1 MDKSY
6 DIAIIGGG
14 AAGLIAAVAAKRHRG
29 DLSVAVIEREDR
41 VGKKLL
47 RTGNGRCNIT
57 NKYINE
63 DRYHGTDVEF
73 IEAAF
78 DRFPL
83 QTVERFFASVGVVID
98 YVPDGRAYPA
108 SYQASSVLDALRFA
122 GEDLGVQYLCDT
134 EIKNIRPHKG
144 GFLLSAAEDIFA
156 KRVIAAYGT
165 SAGLRKETPALL
177 EKLGHK
183 SVDIKP
189 AIVAIKTDPFY
200 VRQLKGIKFEG
211 EISAMKDSVKLKT
224 AKGEILFAED
234 GVSGPPALDIARL
247 ISHKRADQV
256 SLDIFPNL
264 SFESLVEQLKT
275 RRMMLYNREMENFFV
290 GMINKRLGQII
301 VKYSGVDLHSSVAE
315 LSDDKLQVLAWAI
328 KDFRIKAVGTQP
340 LASAQVA
347 AGGVLT
353 DQFDPYTMESRITK
367 GLYAAGELLDI
378 DGDCGGFNL
387 QWAWSSGL
395 LAAESVCNSFEE

>member
-1 MDKSY
+1 MNKCY

-14 AAGLIAAVAAKRHRG
+14 AVGLIAAVAAKRHRA
-29 DLSVAVIEREDR
+29 DLSVAVFEKEDR

-63 DRYHGTDVEF
+63 DRYHGQDVEF

-78 DRFPL
+78 DRFPRA
-83 QTVERFFASVGVVID
+83 TVERFFRSVGVMID

-108 SYQASSVLDALRFA
+108 SYQASAVLDALRFA
-122 GEDLGVQYLCDT
+122 GEELGVEYICSQEISDIKPKNSGFSLSGDQY
-134 EIKNIRPHKG
+134 
-144 GFLLSAAEDIFA
+144 FA

-165 SAGLRKETPALL
+165 SAGLRTPTSPLL
-177 EKLGHK
+177 EKMGYK
-183 SVDIKP
+183 AVEIKP

-211 EISAMKDSVKLKT
+211 SVSAVKDSVKLKT
-224 AKGEILFAED
+224 SEGEVLFAED
-234 GVSGPPALDIARL
+234 GISGPPALDIARL

-256 SLDIFPNL
+256 SLDIMPTY
-264 SFESLVEQLKT
+264 SFEELVDILKE
-275 RRMMLYNREMENFFV
+275 RRALFAGREMENFFV
-290 GMINKRLGQII
+290 GMVNKRLGQII
-301 VKYSGVDLHSSVAE
+301 VKYSGVELHSRVSE
-315 LSDDKLQVLAWAI
+315 LTDDKLQVLAWAL
-328 KDFRIKAVGTQP
+328 KDFRIKATGTQS
-340 LASAQVA
+340 LANAQVA
-347 AGGVLT
+347 AGGIAT
-353 DQFDPYTMESRITK
+353 DQFNPFTLESKLHK
-367 GLYAAGELLDI
+367 GLFAAGELLDI

-395 LAAESVCNSFEE
+395 LAAESACNSIE